1 MSPVSVMK
9 MLKSVIRLE
18 GLVSIGEYWRPW
30 GELVGSL
37 VDHTDQAKLMFR
49 RRIRMRESLLQ
60 QEFKLD
66 SRLKLRQCNRFN
78 VIHCSGDPGISLF
91 WRYCFNL
98 ILKLQSCFKAWAS
111 LCFLTILLEGAQS
124 EGGDENEGRK
134 QSGEGGEN

>member
-30 GELVGSL
+30 GVLVGSL
-37 VDHTDQAKLMFR
+37 VDHADQAKLMFR

-60 QEFKLD
+60 QKFKLD

-78 VIHCSGDPGISLF
+78 VIHCSVDPGLSLF
-91 WRYCFNL
+91 WQYSFNRIIYL
-98 ILKLQSCFKAWAS
+98 AS
-111 LCFLTILLEGAQS
+111 
-124 EGGDENEGRK
+124 R
-134 QSGEGGEN
+134 